1 MALAMKEHL
10 KNLNS
15 HDEAW
20 GIPVVETEAVIN
32 EKKDVGN
39 DDNVE
44 MKNKISNKREEMVFQ
59 QNHSFLNERRRARSR
74 SRKR

>member
-20 GIPVVETEAVIN
+20 GIPVVETEAVIS
-32 EKKDVGN
+32 KKDVGN
-39 DDNVE
+39 DENVE

-59 QNHSFLNERRRARSR
+59 QNHSFLTERRRARSR